1 MSLFIRCWAL
11 VMVLLSTACSTPTP
25 PQGTTVVDN
34 FNVQR
39 FAGRWYEIAR
49 LDHSFE
55 RGLERVSAT
64 YTLQPDGSVGVVNRG
79 YNPDRG
85 MWQSIDGTALFT
97 GSPTR
102 GALKVSF
109 FGPFYG
115 GYNILYL
122 DKDYRLAVICG
133 PDRNYLWL
141 LARAPVISQQQ
152 KQQLL
157 DNAARQGFNTGNL
170 IWVRQP

>member
-1 MSLFIRCWAL
+1 MGLFTRLLAL
-11 VMVLLSTACSTPTP
+11 VMVLLTTACSTPTP
-25 PQGTTVVDN
+25 PQGTTVVEN

-49 LDHSFE
+49 LDHPFE
-55 RGLERVSAT
+55 RGLDRVSAT
-64 YTLQPDGSVGVVNRG
+64 YTLNPDNSITVINRG
-79 YNPDRG
+79 YNADRG

-122 DKDYRLAVICG
+122 DQDYRLAVICG
-133 PDRNYLWL
+133 PDRSYLWL
-141 LARAPVISQQQ
+141 LARAPVITPQQ

-157 DNAARQGFNTGNL
+157 DSAARQGFKTGDL